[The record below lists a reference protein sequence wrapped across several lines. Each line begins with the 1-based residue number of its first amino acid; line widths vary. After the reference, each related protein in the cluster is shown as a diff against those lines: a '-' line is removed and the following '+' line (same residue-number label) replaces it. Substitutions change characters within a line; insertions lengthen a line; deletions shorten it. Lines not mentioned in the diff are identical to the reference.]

1 MLSPVSNL
9 RIISAIERFLV
20 QESTGGLLL
29 FGSAAL
35 AMVLANS
42 GVSQGYFDFWDTSAG
57 FTVGSF
63 DLKMSLG
70 HWINDRLMAIFFL
83 VIGLEIKRELMVGE
97 LSSLSKAAFPV
108 VAALGGML
116 APALIFL
123 ALNLGN
129 SGDPS
134 GFGIPMATDIAFA
147 LGFLMLLGKRVPL
160 ALKVFLVSLAVIDD
174 LGAIMVITGFYSDS
188 VDWLS
193 LIWAVGIVVVLI
205 GLNRSSVMKLTPYL
219 LLGVL
224 LWYFVYQS
232 GIHPTIAG
240 VVLALTIPVRQK
252 ISSDNFTDTCQL
264 GLDMFGKA
272 EKKRKNILLS
282 SEQQD
287 ALEKIGQAYV
297 QVQNPLVRL
306 EHALHPISA
315 YMIMPIFALANAGVA
330 VVGGS
335 LSLLQPVS
343 LGIIIGLF
351 VGKPLGVV
359 GLSFIAS
366 KLGWVTK
373 PASINWRQ
381 LIGVGMLAGV
391 GLTMSIFIS
400 QLAFANNDTIAA
412 AKLAILLTSL
422 AAGLCGVIYLSR
434 HLRRS

>member
-1 MLSPVSNL
+1 MST
-9 RIISAIERFLV
+9 IERFLA
-20 QESTGGLLL
+20 QESASGFLL
-29 FGSAAL
+29 FASAAL

-42 GVSQGYFDFWDTSAG
+42 GLSQGYSEFWQTYAG
-57 FTVGSF
+57 FNVGSF
-63 DLKMSLG
+63 ELKMSLG
-70 HWINDRLMAIFFL
+70 HWINDGLMAIFFL

-116 APALIFL
+116 APALIYL
-123 ALNLGN
+123 TLNLGG

-174 LGAIMVITGFYSDS
+174 LGAITVIAIFYSGS
-188 VDWLS
+188 LDWPS
-193 LIWAVGIVVVLI
+193 LIWAVGIIAALI
-205 GLNRSSVMKLTPYL
+205 GLNRFGIKTLTPYL
-219 LLGVL
+219 LLGLL

-252 ISSDNFTDTCQL
+252 ISSDSFADTCQL
-264 GLDMFGKA
+264 GLEAFGKA
-272 EKKRKNILLS
+272 EQKRKSIPIS

-287 ALEKIGQAYV
+287 TLEKIGEACV
-297 QVQNPLVRL
+297 HVQNPLVRL
-306 EHALHPISA
+306 ENALHPVSA
-315 YMIMPIFALANAGVA
+315 FLIMPVFALANAGVA
-330 VVGGS
+330 IGGGS

-343 LGIIIGLF
+343 LGIILGLF
-351 VGKPLGVV
+351 IGKPLGIV

-373 PASINWRQ
+373 PASVNWRY
-381 LIGVGMLAGV
+381 LIGASLLGGV
-391 GLTMSIFIS
+391 GFTMSIFIS
-400 QLAFANNDTIAA
+400 QLAFTDSDIIAT

-422 AAGLCGVIYLSR
+422 TAGLCGVIYLSR
-434 HLRRS
+434 YLERS

>member
-1 MLSPVSNL
+1 MRLPTSNL
-9 RIISAIERFLV
+9 RIISAIERFLA

-29 FGSAAL
+29 FSSAAL
-35 AMVLANS
+35 AMILANS
-42 GVSQGYFDFWDTSAG
+42 SISQGYFDFWHTYTG

-63 DLKMSLG
+63 ELKMSLG
-70 HWINDRLMAIFFL
+70 HWINDGLMAVFFL

-97 LSSLSKAAFPV
+97 LSSLSKAAFPA

-116 APALIFL
+116 VPALIYL
-123 ALNLGN
+123 TLNLGG

-134 GFGIPMATDIAFA
+134 GFGVPMATDIAFA

-160 ALKVFLVSLAVIDD
+160 ALKIFLVSLAVIDD
-174 LGAIMVITGFYSDS
+174 LGAITVIAVVYSGS
-188 VDWLS
+188 VDWPS
-193 LIWAVGIVVVLI
+193 LIWAAGIVAALI
-205 GLNRSSVMKLTPYL
+205 GLNRFGIKTLTPYL
-219 LLGVL
+219 LLGLL

-232 GIHPTIAG
+232 GIHPTVAG

-252 ISSDNFTDTCQL
+252 ISSDSFTDTCQL
-264 GLDMFGKA
+264 GLEVFGKA
-272 EKKRKNILLS
+272 EQKRKNILLS

-287 ALEKIGQAYV
+287 ALEKIGEAYV

-306 EHALHPISA
+306 EHVLHPISA
-315 YMIMPIFALANAGVA
+315 FLIMPVFALANAGVA
-330 VVGGS
+330 IGGGS

-343 LGIIIGLF
+343 LGIILGLF
-351 VGKPLGVV
+351 IGKPLGIV

-373 PASINWRQ
+373 PASVNWRH
-381 LIGVGMLAGV
+381 LIGIGMLGGV
-391 GLTMSIFIS
+391 GFTMSIFIS
-400 QLAFANNDTIAA
+400 QLAFTGSDTIATS
-412 AKLAILLTSL
+412 KLAILLTSL

>member
-70 HWINDRLMAIFFL
+70 HWINDGLMAIFFL